1 MLPVRDAR
9 TSSVDEKIDTLKL
22 YYGEWNMCQQES
34 EDRKQ
39 ATATMASRTVV
50 SLLASFLESDKGH
63 EVPYALVLTLGGC
76 LIEHIDAF
84 GDDADPDIR
93 RLYDACGDRMTH
105 AREDDTVD
113 LK

>member
-1 MLPVRDAR
+1 MIM
-9 TSSVDEKIDTLKL
+9 SQDE
-22 YYGEWNMCQQES
+22 S
-34 EDRKQ
+34 ADRKE
-39 ATATMASRTVV
+39 ATAMMVSRTVI

-63 EVPYALVLTLGGC
+63 EIPYALVLTLGGS

-113 LK
+113 LE